1 MFEQTVNENFA
12 FETGDFGG
20 RRCLGSLD
28 RTVTLL
34 YNKRINI
41 RAFADRSGL
50 LAMALFLTVDIFDE
64 RIIGAKI

>member
-1 MFEQTVNENFA
+1 MFEQTVNGNFA
-12 FETGDFGG
+12 RKTPILTSFLPI
-20 RRCLGSLD
+20 RSLD
-28 RTVTLL
+28 RKTTLI

-64 RIIGAKI
+64 RIIGVKI

>member
-1 MFEQTVNENFA
+1 MP
-12 FETGDFGG
+12 
-20 RRCLGSLD
+20 
-28 RTVTLL
+28 
-34 YNKRINI
+34 INI